1 MTARN
6 RLEPERIFVDRLAGH
21 RQAEVHGDTGSD
33 WHIDGAVDWIGG

>member
-1 MTARN
+1 MTPLY
-6 RLEPERIFVDRLAGH
+6 RLELERMLVDRLAVH